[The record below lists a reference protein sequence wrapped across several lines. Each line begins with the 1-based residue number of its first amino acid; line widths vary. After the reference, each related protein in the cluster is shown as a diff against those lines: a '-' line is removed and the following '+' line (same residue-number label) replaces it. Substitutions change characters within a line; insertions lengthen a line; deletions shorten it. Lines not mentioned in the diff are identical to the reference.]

1 MVIAGGCLANIIRTK
16 GIQSQHFLPTQ
27 TCELTSAGCR
37 EREFESEEDIINK
50 RKNYIF
56 IFILLVSFT
65 IDIFGKIKYICTI
78 YVLG

>member
-1 MVIAGGCLANIIRTK
+1 MSWKHNKNQGHPITTFFTDRLR
-16 GIQSQHFLPTQ
+16 PTQ

-37 EREFESEEDIINK
+37 ERKFESEEDKINK

-78 YVLG
+78 